1 MIYTSYEMIRD
12 CRANVATGWG
22 YFLRQ
27 YVPVVRRILEHYAG
41 TAEALESV
49 LSSVAKPDSVLFQR
63 LDPVPER
70 PFVAELRQSVLAAL
84 PLADAGLPL
93 DLEQVAAAL
102 EPFTIVEKQVAWL
115 EGMNYSAPATGE
127 MLRMSAAT
135 VEKIRSRAAERIRT
149 HVDGWNA
156 DLLAKN
162 GFALGRE
169 AASAGGKDCLP
180 AKTFLDVID
189 GRATWRGRE
198 EMERHIL
205 GCWHCIDHF
214 CRLHEVVELL
224 RGIQPLTEEEAAP
237 FDRLSGIVAEKRAG
251 WRRLFGG

>member
-12 CRANVATGWG
+12 CRANETAGWRH
-22 YFLRQ
+22 FVRQ
-27 YVPVVRRILEHYAG
+27 YVPVVRRLLAHYSG
-41 TAEALESV
+41 TEGSLESV
-49 LSSVAKPDSVLFQR
+49 LARVGKPDSLLFQR
-63 LDPVPER
+63 LDPLPER
-70 PFVAELRQSVLAAL
+70 PFVAALRQSVVAELQHPA
-84 PLADAGLPL
+84 AGLPL
-93 DLEQVAAAL
+93 ALEQVATAL
-102 EPFTIVEKQVAWL
+102 EPLTIVEKQVAWM
-115 EGMNYSAPATGE
+115 EGMNYSAPVTGE

-135 VEKIRSRAAERIRT
+135 VEKIRGRAAERIRT

-156 DLLAKN
+156 TLLVEN

-169 AASAGGKDCLP
+169 AAAAGGKDCLP

-224 RGIQPLTEEEAAP
+224 RGIQPLTEQDAAP
-237 FDRLSGIVAEKRAG
+237 FDRLLGVAAEKRG
-251 WRRLFGG
+251 GLRRWFGG